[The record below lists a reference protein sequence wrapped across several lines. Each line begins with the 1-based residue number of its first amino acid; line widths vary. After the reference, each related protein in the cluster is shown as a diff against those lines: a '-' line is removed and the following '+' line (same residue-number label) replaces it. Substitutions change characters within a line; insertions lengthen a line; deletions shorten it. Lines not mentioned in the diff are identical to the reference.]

1 MNQTTAFQQV
11 SEFILSTFQDSLKE
25 PSGELHYPYISPRR
39 AYATNLWDWDSY
51 WTLYAIF
58 KTYDRRVYF

>member
-11 SEFILSTFQDSLKE
+11 SEFILSTFQDTLKE

-39 AYATNLWDWDSY
+39 AVRHQSLGLGFILDPLCHLQNL
-51 WTLYAIF
+51 
-58 KTYDRRVYF
+58 